1 MKSIAKSLII
11 LGVLLTG
18 SLALTGQKALLVKD
32 IQPLMAFVSDIK
44 YDVELS
50 AEYNS
55 NSYQFYMEDKLQLEN
70 WMIYSSQ
77 WEAAVNTKL
86 AFTLSEEKE
95 GELVMEDWMVEPF
108 DPGKDMLSDLLK
120 EEKEL
125 PIQFELWMVCCADW
139 KIVRL

>member
-70 WMIYSSQ
+70 WM
-77 WEAAVNTKL
+77 
-86 AFTLSEEKE
+86 
-95 GELVMEDWMVEPF
+95 VEPF

>member
-55 NSYQFYMEDKLQLEN
+55 NSYQFYME
-70 WMIYSSQ
+70 
-77 WEAAVNTKL
+77 
-86 AFTLSEEKE
+86 EKE
-95 GELVMEDWMVEPF
+95 GELVMENWMLEPF

>member
-18 SLALTGQKALLVKD
+18 SLALTGQKALLVK
-32 IQPLMAFVSDIK
+32 
-44 YDVELS
+44 E
-50 AEYNS
+50 
-55 NSYQFYMEDKLQLEN
+55 LQLEN
-70 WMIYSSQ
+70 RMIYSSQ